1 MNARQGHSISLLS
14 ALLLI
19 YTNENTG
26 SNRTDG
32 RSYEQVGQSGILVT
46 KFRKGGGGI
55 FNRSLEQKRALLK
68 NWGRQQLP
76 PLPPTFV
83 GLK

>member
-19 YTNENTG
+19 YTKENTG

-46 KFRKGGGGI
+46 KFRKGVGRYFQPI
-55 FNRSLEQKRALLK
+55 FGAKKGAFEKLGEATITPFAPYFCRS
-68 NWGRQQLP
+68 
-76 PLPPTFV
+76 
-83 GLK
+83 